1 MQNGTLITRVKTF
14 LRTPRGI
21 IFGLWSSYFLYWAAL
36 APVIPYLGV
45 YFESIGLTG
54 SQIGRLGSLRAMVA
68 FISAITLAFLSD
80 LLRRHKLVLIIS
92 ALGMLIALFL
102 FPRMLSFAT
111 LIPVVAL
118 YSVFIAPADSVLDEA
133 TLRALDNPR
142 DYSIVRMGGS
152 ISWGIFVFAAG
163 LIFNLPGVPLTFMF
177 TLHIIFLAVFLVLA
191 LLLPETGAAA
201 GDRKRASLAD
211 VWELFR
217 FPGFALWM
225 GILFLWGAVEASV
238 INFIF
243 LHIKNIGW
251 SSALMGASMS
261 VGILGE
267 IAGFAAAKRI
277 QGRVGS
283 RRMMVYSLILRV
295 FFFAATALITLPAPF
310 LIVQALGGASFALMQ
325 AGSVAYVNERAP
337 RRIGTTAQAV
347 RGSVLQRLSTSVGA
361 LICGALYQAYGS
373 TNMFLIMSAATLVT
387 LLFAVILRT
396 CEHRRASA
404 SYTKS

>member
-1 MQNGTLITRVKTF
+1 MQNGSPIKRVKAF

-21 IFGLWSSYFLYWAAL
+21 ITALWSTYFLYWAAV

-68 FISAITLAFLSD
+68 FFSAIALSFLSD
-80 LLRRHKLVLIIS
+80 VFRRHKPVLIIS
-92 ALGMLIALFL
+92 ALGMFIALFL

-142 DYSIVRMGGS
+142 DYSVVRTGGS
-152 ISWGIFVFAAG
+152 FGWGIFVFVSG
-163 LIFNLPGVPLTFMF
+163 LIFDLPGVPLSFMF
-177 TLHIIFLAVFLVLA
+177 TLHLIFLAVFLVLA
-191 LLLPETGAAA
+191 LLLPETGAPA

-211 VWELFR
+211 IRELFR

-243 LHIKNIGW
+243 LHIQNIGW

-261 VGILGE
+261 VGIIGE

-277 QGRVGS
+277 QGRIGS

-295 FFFAATALITLPAPF
+295 FFFAAVALITSPALF
-310 LIVQALGGASFALMQ
+310 LITQALGGASFALMQ
-325 AGSVAYVNERAP
+325 SGSVAYVNERAP

-347 RGSVLQRLSTSVGA
+347 RGSILQRLSTSIGA
-361 LICGALYQAYGS
+361 LICGSLYQAYGS
-373 TNMFLIMSAATLVT
+373 TNMFLIMTAVTLVT
-387 LLFAVILRT
+387 LIFAVILRT
-396 CEHRRASA
+396 IEHRRAS
-404 SYTKS
+404 ST